1 MRHQPRNQASVTND
15 AAKRKGLTMKEQMHR
30 ALRRC
35 TACACAL
42 SASAA
47 LLAPGAAFAAFS
59 DDGDKNTT
67 EVTVAAADG
76 NLEFTVPTVIAF
88 AAMPDGKLQAA
99 NPENLVIENRSI
111 FAIHVTNMAVSA
123 ESPWTLVENAT
134 ASSAN
139 NSISFKVGP
148 NMYEQSA
155 YAASTT
161 GGIDLSSSAAWDM
174 GFANSESSSLELNA
188 AGNISNTTQDLSLD
202 GGVKAATITWTIEAG
217 QHHDAQSS

>member
-1 MRHQPRNQASVTND
+1 
-15 AAKRKGLTMKEQMHR
+15 MKEQMHR

-47 LLAPGAAFAAFS
+47 LLAPGAAFAAYS
-59 DDGDKNTT
+59 DDGEKNTT
-67 EVTVAAADG
+67 EVTVEAADG

-88 AAMPDGKLQAA
+88 AAKPDGTLEAA
-99 NPENLVIENRSI
+99 QPENLFIENHSI
-111 FAIHVTNMAVSA
+111 FGIHVTNMSVST
-123 ESPWTLVENAT
+123 ESPWTLVED
-134 ASSAN
+134 ASASDAN

-155 YAASTT
+155 YAASTA
-161 GGIDLSSSAAWDM
+161 GGIDLSSSAAWDI
-174 GFANSESSSLELNA
+174 GFADSETSALKLNA

-217 QHHDAQSS
+217 QHHAAQSS